1 MKKLSIN
8 LYIAAL
14 LVVGVSCEQE
24 LVQNTASPCPSTDPN
39 VICPDEVTAACPA
52 GASAGPLDFTKFVA
66 VGNSFVAGVQG
77 GALFTEGQNNS
88 LPKIIHSRLQCV
100 GAPATFVQPSINATL
115 GWNLFITQP
124 ILTDQTKPVYGRM
137 KLQYGTTPD
146 CATGTVSPKP
156 TPQAYAVGNVE
167 ALPNPQA
174 NPGFLY
180 TGGKSTL
187 NNFGIPAIVIGQS
200 LISNTGNWAASSD
213 PRFNPFYARLAYPG
227 NGSTLIGDVAAAQPT
242 FLLFWLGLD
251 DFLLHA
257 AFGADPTKAPL
268 TPGSGAGTAGFDQQF
283 AGALGSILAA
293 NPNTEAVV
301 GNFPNIFAMPH
312 FTSIKWNPI
321 PLDAATAGAV
331 STGFAG
337 YNAAIDGLIASG
349 STSAA
354 LKAELATRKVTFT
367 TSCTNAILILDETLT
382 DLGPYF
388 DGLQAAGAI
397 TPTQRAQLEPY
408 RQVRQTKSTDIIP
421 LSAGNVLGTTVGGN
435 PLLVNGVS
443 VPLADQYVLIPTEIA
458 AIEAART
465 SYNTTIASVI
475 STNYSTRVALAD
487 INAGL
492 GALITAQGGVANEIF
507 YTPNINP
514 PTGIY
519 SEDGIHPNS
528 RGYAVIANMF
538 IDAINSKFNSSI
550 PKADLRLYSAT
561 GLPIAP

>member
-1 MKKLSIN
+1 MKKLTIN

-14 LVVGVSCEQE
+14 LVVGASCEQE
-24 LVQNTASPCPSTDPN
+24 VVDNATSPCPSEDPS
-39 VICPDEVTAACPA
+39 VICPDAEQPACPA
-52 GASAGPLDFTKFVA
+52 GASAGPLDFSKFVA

-88 LPKIIHSRLQCV
+88 LPKIIHTQLQCV
-100 GAPATFVQPSINATL
+100 GASSTFNQPNINATL

-124 ILTDQTKPVYGRM
+124 ILTDNTKPVYGRM
-137 KLQYGTTPD
+137 RLQYGTTPD
-146 CATGTVSPKP
+146 CATGVVSPRP

-167 ALPNPQA
+167 ALPNPA
-174 NPGFLY
+174 VNPGFLY
-180 TGGKSTL
+180 TGSKSTL
-187 NNFGIPAIVIGQS
+187 NNFGVPAIVIGQS
-200 LISNTGNWAASSD
+200 LITQTGNWAGSSD
-213 PRFNPFYARLAYPG
+213 PRFNPFYARLQYPG
-227 NGSTLIGDVAAAQPT
+227 GSNTLVGDVAAAQPT
-242 FLLFWLGLD
+242 FLLFWLGMD

-257 AFGADPTKAPL
+257 AFGGDPAKAPL
-268 TPGSGAGTAGFDQQF
+268 TVATGGGPTNFDFQF
-283 AGALGSILAA
+283 SAALQSILAA

-312 FTSIKWNPI
+312 FTSVKWNPI
-321 PLDAATAGAV
+321 PLDATTAAAV
-331 STGFAG
+331 GSGFAG

-354 LKAELATRKVTFT
+354 LKAELATRKVSFT
-367 TSCTNAILILDETLT
+367 ASCTNAILILDETLT

-397 TPTQRAQLEPY
+397 NASQRAALEPY
-408 RQVRQTKSTDIIP
+408 RQVRQTKSTDIVP

-443 VPLADQYVLIPTEIA
+443 VPLADQYVLIPSEIA

-465 SYNTTIASVI
+465 SYNSIISSVVAA
-475 STNYSTRVALAD
+475 NYSTRVAIAD

-492 GALITAQGGVANEIF
+492 GALVTAQGGVANEVF

-519 SEDGIHPNS
+519 SEDGVHFNS

-538 IDAINSKFNSSI
+538 IDAINSKFGSSI
-550 PKADLRLYSAT
+550 PKANLTKYSAT